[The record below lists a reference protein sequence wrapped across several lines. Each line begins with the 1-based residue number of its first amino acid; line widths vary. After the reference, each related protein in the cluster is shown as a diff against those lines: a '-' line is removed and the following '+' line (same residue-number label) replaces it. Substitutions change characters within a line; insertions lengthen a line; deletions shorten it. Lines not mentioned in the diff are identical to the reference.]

1 MRKASTGSGVL
12 TANCDAPCPSA
23 YIVLRRVLYP
33 IRVLRPAARSL
44 GCHISKAGRVACL
57 ISWMH
62 SAPERGRQVSRKS
75 VHLQS
80 PVAQLVR
87 ANDPTGGH
95 LPIHSDQSTFIHD
108 EAPGV
113 WDKSGQGERSAITR
127 YLHRPKAVGLFSLN
141 TQQCASLYSHTHTD
155 RQPRLVRRV
164 ALMQTCCSVLLRLL
178 FCSISLSSWA
188 ICVRH
193 SDHGPW
199 NMQNLQAA
207 ASCSLALLRPTRL
220 QRHKSPKRGGGIRT
234 CSSIIFPATVHPM
247 SEM

>member
-12 TANCDAPCPSA
+12 TANCDAPCPPAS
-23 YIVLRRVLYP
+23 IVLRRVLYP
-33 IRVLRPAARSL
+33 LRVLRPAPRPL

-62 SAPERGRQVSRKS
+62 SAPERGRQVFRKS

-113 WDKSGQGERSAITR
+113 WDKSSQGERSAITR

-178 FCSISLSSWA
+178 FLLYLA
-188 ICVRH
+188 VFLGHLRETFR
-193 SDHGPW
+193 PW
-199 NMQNLQAA
+199 SMEHAEPA
-207 ASCSLALLRPTRL
+207 GCSLVLTCFA
-220 QRHKSPKRGGGIRT
+220 SPDSAAETQIPKERWWY
-234 CSSIIFPATVHPM
+234 PYL
-247 SEM
+247 